1 MDIAFILVVTFC
13 VLFASCVSVVVIDE
27 LYARSKQRELRRLT
41 PPKPEIPQIP
51 VKGSNLAPPFTEYQR
66 EHIRRA
72 IVRVRIPEEFVL
84 ITNQSDIQG
93 FLNEFLELA
102 GSYGSKSFTST
113 WGDTFTAAPVLIYD
127 FPVDIS
133 NALALTNAMN
143 ELNQRHKTY
152 ATVSVISYAGNLGLD
167 EVTT

>member
-1 MDIAFILVVTFC
+1 MDIAFILVV
-13 VLFASCVSVVVIDE
+13 CVSVVVVDE
-27 LYARSKQRELRRLT
+27 LYARSKQKELRRMNPPT
-41 PPKPEIPQIP
+41 PAYPSIP
-51 VKGSNLAPPFTEYQR
+51 VKNADLAPPFTEYQR
-66 EHIRRA
+66 ENIRRA

-84 ITNQSDIQG
+84 ITNESDIQG
-93 FLNEFLELA
+93 FLGEFLELA

-113 WGDTFTAAPVLIYD
+113 WGGTFTAAPVLIYD

-152 ATVSVISYAGNLGLD
+152 ATVSVISYAGDYGLNKA
-167 EVTT
+167 ET